1 MKRVSEDIR
10 SGDFKQVYLLYGS
23 ESYMRRLCLKNLL
36 KALEAD
42 ENSMNYSVFKGEKI
56 SEEEIINMCGTM
68 PFFSDK
74 RVILVEDSGFFK
86 GKADKLADYVK
97 KLPDYVVLIFNE
109 DAADK
114 RGKLYKACA
123 EYSRIIEFAPLNEQ
137 DLQKEVLISLAK
149 AGKKIR
155 RQTMDLFLSGTGTDL
170 GYINCEIEKL
180 IAISGERDEIT
191 EQDVQDICSPVI
203 ENRIFDLVSAVA
215 SGNRTEALKR
225 YKELKALKEP
235 AMRMLYLIER
245 QFSQLLSIK
254 QLSEAGIAQPQ
265 IAQIL
270 KIHPYAVKKSL
281 PLTRK
286 YSEKQLREAV
296 EYMLETE
303 EDVKTGRLAEALS
316 VELVIMKYSA

>member
-1 MKRVSEDIR
+1 
-10 SGDFKQVYLLYGS
+10 
-23 ESYMRRLCLKNLL
+23 
-36 KALEAD
+36 
-42 ENSMNYSVFKGEKI
+42 
-56 SEEEIINMCGTM
+56 
-68 PFFSDK
+68 
-74 RVILVEDSGFFK
+74 
-86 GKADKLADYVK
+86 
-97 KLPDYVVLIFNE
+97 
-109 DAADK
+109 
-114 RGKLYKACA
+114 
-123 EYSRIIEFAPLNEQ
+123 
-137 DLQKEVLISLAK
+137 
-149 AGKKIR
+149 
-155 RQTMDLFLSGTGTDL
+155 MDLFLSGTGTDL